1 MIPTNKDE
9 NRLAILAAT
18 WEELESLAGPL
29 KATPLA
35 EPWRRVL
42 QGKWKALRVLLVETG
57 VGKVNAA
64 VTTAL
69 TIEKWGPSLLL
80 LTGTAGAYPSSGLSP
95 LDLALATEEIY
106 GDEGSMTEEGWLT
119 PKNMNT
125 AYLVTEKDQFHHRF
139 PLFCP
144 DSLISS
150 IPRGPFITLSA
161 ITGKEERAKELEAL
175 FPKALCENMEGAAV
189 AHVAAF
195 YRTPLIEVRAVS
207 NMVGKRERDKW
218 KVEEASRTLAAFIL
232 DHLLPQLGTLNSLQW

>member
-1 MIPTNKDE
+1 MPQENRDG

-18 WEELESLAGPL
+18 AEELEPLVRLL
-29 KATPLA
+29 KARSHQHL
-35 EPWRRVL
+35 WRSTFLGRWHS
-42 QGKWKALRVLLVETG
+42 QEILLVETG

-64 VTTAL
+64 VATVL
-69 TIEKWGPSLLL
+69 TIKMWQPSLLL

-119 PKNMNT
+119 PEDMGT
-125 AYLVTEKDQFHHRF
+125 AYLATEGETFYHRF
-139 PLFCP
+139 PLLCP
-144 DSLISS
+144 DSLIPF

-161 ITGKEERAKELEAL
+161 ITGKKERAKEIEAL

-195 YRTPLIEVRAVS
+195 YRIPLIELRAVS
-207 NMVGKRERDKW
+207 NMVGKREREKW
-218 KVEEASRTLAAFIL
+218 KVKEASHILASFIF
-232 DHLLPQLGTLNSLQW
+232 DHMLLQLGLAL